1 MKQPMRQAE
10 LGTATAD
17 GQRQLQ
23 RLLELPTLREHS
35 ERYMR
40 RVIALCEGDL
50 TLAAKVLKIGRATM
64 YRQVKRM
71 DLDKR
76 SDRTKA
82 QQRLRAIK
90 EEFATRGA
98 RL

>member
-1 MKQPMRQAE
+1 MKPMKQAE
-10 LGTATAD
+10 LGIATNA
-17 GQRQLQ
+17 GKRQLQ

-35 ERYMR
+35 DRYMR

-50 TLAAKVLKIGRATM
+50 PLAARVLKIGRATM

-71 DLDKR
+71 ELDKR
-76 SDRTKA
+76 SDRA
-82 QQRLRAIK
+82 RAAARLRAIR